1 MSATTAVVTT
11 LAQNAE
17 AEAEQEQ
24 PTAEQATVRKLM
36 AAPTPEMFDFA
47 SIGVK
52 VERPRKPS
60 KKFSAVLY
68 SPPKIGK
75 TSLIGTCADVPELC
89 PVLVLAIEDGS
100 SVLDAKYGD
109 DENLDV
115 INCED
120 WPTAARVI
128 TAVAEGRTR
137 YKTIGVD
144 TISELQEL
152 MKEHCNE
159 EGYGLWSFIADE
171 TIKVVKMLHRSPH
184 VNVIFTTHAEKIQDT
199 TGKIL
204 NSPYFL
210 GKKALG
216 EVLKPIDLI
225 LYLAVTQDKTT
236 GEPMRVLLTKPDG
249 KNDAGDR
256 TGKLDMYIPNPNF
269 AEIYAQMKADE
280 YAAAS

>member
-1 MSATTAVVTT
+1 MSIG
-11 LAQNAE
+11 AE
-17 AEAEQEQ
+17 AREDAMIEAALEED
-24 PTAEQATVRKLM
+24 RKPKL
-36 AAPTPEMFDFA
+36 AAPTAEMFDFA
-47 SIGVK
+47 SIGVR

-75 TSLIGTCADVPELC
+75 TSLIGSCADVPALC
-89 PVLVLAIEDGS
+89 PVLLLAVEDGS
-100 SVLDAKYGD
+100 SVLDEQYAD

-115 INCED
+115 INVED
-120 WPTAARVI
+120 WPTAARII
-128 TAVAEGRTR
+128 TAVAEGKTR

-152 MKEHCNE
+152 MKEHTNE
-159 EGYGLWSFIADE
+159 EGYALWAFIADE

-184 VNVIFTTHAEKIQDT
+184 VNVIFTTHAEKVRDES

-210 GKKALG
+210 GKKALA

-225 LYLAVTQDKTT
+225 LYLAVTEDKTT
-236 GEPMRVLLTKPDG
+236 REPIRVLLTKPDG

-269 AEIYAQMKADE
+269 SEIYAQMKAQE
-280 YAAAS
+280 YAQAS

>member
-1 MSATTAVVTT
+1 MSTATVEAPTEDGGADVTA
-11 LAQNAE
+11 LPA
-17 AEAEQEQ
+17 
-24 PTAEQATVRKLM
+24 PTAD
-36 AAPTPEMFDFA
+36 MFDFG

-60 KKFSAVLY
+60 KKFSAVMY

-89 PVLVLAIEDGS
+89 PVLLLATEDGS
-100 SVLDAKYGD
+100 SVLDEKYSD

-115 INCED
+115 INVED
-120 WPTAARVI
+120 WPTAARII
-128 TAVAEGRTR
+128 TAVAEGKTR
-137 YKTIGVD
+137 YKTIGLD

-152 MKEHCNE
+152 MKAFCE
-159 EGYGLWSFIADE
+159 ERAEDGYALWGYIADE

-184 VNVIFTTHAEKIQDT
+184 VNVIFTTHAEKVVDPSS
-199 TGKIL
+199 GKIL

-225 LYLAVTQDKTT
+225 LYLAVVEVN
-236 GEPMRVLLTKPDG
+236 GEPTRILLTKPDG

-269 AEIYAQMKADE
+269 PEIYAQMKKQL
-280 YAAAS
+280 AAA